1 MKYPEIVLET
11 LSEDLEATLQLG
23 YAWISRG
30 SLESARDVFDGL
42 TRLPL
47 EGGAAQQVGC
57 GLIRIGDV
65 LMELVDYPG
74 ALIAYRAGLE
84 IRRALTQR
92 DPNNTD
98 WQRKLSLT
106 HDKIGILLEAQGDG
120 RGALAAYSDGLEIR
134 NNLSQRDP
142 NNTEWQRDLSWTLDR
157 IGDVLTAQGDF
168 SGALSAYRAGLEIA
182 ASLVQRDPEHAEWQ
196 RDLSISHNTIGNA
209 LLGQEDSSGALAAYR
224 TGLEIRKTL
233 AQRDPD
239 NTEWQRDLSISHD
252 KIGHA
257 LQAQGDSSEALA
269 AYRKSLEIAEIL
281 AQRDPDNMEWQHDL
295 SASYD
300 QVGDVL
306 LAQGDCP
313 GALSAYRAGLEIAQS
328 LVRWDPENTEWQRD
342 LSISHNKIGDALL
355 SQEDSSGALAA
366 YRTGLEIRN
375 ALTQHDPE
383 NAKWQRDLSISH
395 DKIGNALVGQG
406 DSRKAR
412 AAYLAGLDILESL
425 ARREPQNS
433 QWLMDQAEFLAKLG
447 SLDCLMARNVRRDY
461 LRKSRDILVSLKS
474 QGRSGVNEELIDWL
488 DDALKRMSW
497 RSWDTTR
504 TGLKVVGTGLLAF
517 HIIRNSF
524 TVEPGLVAM
533 YLAIVFSVGFA
544 FVVVIYPAVD
554 WASGTQQTA
563 SQGMSE
569 QMASAIK
576 RHPLRLA
583 LLIPGEDG
591 IFFVPLLWV
600 GITPLTAGVA
610 AAAFAA
616 VHLPEYSI
624 RACAPKFVFLFA
636 VAMVVL
642 PQGIGSV
649 VVGHLLVDA
658 IAFTTLN
665 LLSADEAAALSP
677 VDTAS
682 GKP

>member
-30 SLESARDVFDGL
+30 SLETAREVFDGL

-47 EGGAAQQVGC
+47 ESGVAQQVGR
-57 GLIRIGDV
+57 GLNRIGDV
-65 LMELVDYPG
+65 LMELVDCPG
-74 ALIAYRAGLE
+74 ALI
-84 IRRALTQR
+84 
-92 DPNNTD
+92 
-98 WQRKLSLT
+98 
-106 HDKIGILLEAQGDG
+106 
-120 RGALAAYSDGLEIR
+120 
-134 NNLSQRDP
+134 
-142 NNTEWQRDLSWTLDR
+142 
-157 IGDVLTAQGDF
+157 
-168 SGALSAYRAGLEIA
+168 
-182 ASLVQRDPEHAEWQ
+182 
-196 RDLSISHNTIGNA
+196 
-209 LLGQEDSSGALAAYR
+209 AYR

-239 NTEWQRDLSISHD
+239 N
-252 KIGHA
+252 
-257 LQAQGDSSEALA
+257 
-269 AYRKSLEIAEIL
+269 
-281 AQRDPDNMEWQHDL
+281 MEWQHDL
-295 SASYD
+295 LASHD

-313 GALSAYRAGLEIAQS
+313 GARAAYRAGLEIAES
-328 LVRWDPENTEWQRD
+328 LVQRDPENTVWQRD
-342 LSISHNKIGDALL
+342 LSISHNKIGDAL
-355 SQEDSSGALAA
+355 
-366 YRTGLEIRN
+366 
-375 ALTQHDPE
+375 
-383 NAKWQRDLSISH
+383 
-395 DKIGNALVGQG
+395 VGQG

-412 AAYLAGLDILESL
+412 VAYLAGLEITEAL
-425 ARREPQNS
+425 AGREPQNS
-433 QWLMDQAEFLAKLG
+433 QWPMDQAEFLAKLG

-524 TVEPGLVAM
+524 IVEPGLVAI
-533 YLAIVFSVGFA
+533 YLAIVFSVGFV
-544 FVVVIYPAVD
+544 FVLVIYPAVD
-554 WASGTQQTA
+554 WASGIRQLDC
-563 SQGMSE
+563 QGMNE

-600 GITPLTAGVA
+600 GITPLTAGIA

-616 VHLPEYSI
+616 VHYPEYSI
-624 RACAPKFVFLFA
+624 RACAPKFVFLFG

-642 PQGIGSV
+642 PHGIGSV